1 MAQIICHHKGKYN
14 FYCTISDGFR
24 FVSSITLEQL
34 TSLIKEERGSNGLEQ
49 LGERLKRAQL
59 YGTSALPSEELDSF
73 LCCNRAGL
81 IEEFLT
87 TDECI
92 KRFLS

>member
-34 TSLIKEERGSNGLEQ
+34 TSLIKEEQGSNGLER
-49 LGERLKRAQL
+49 LDERLKRAQL
-59 YGTSALPSEELDSF
+59 YGTSALPSEELEPF
-73 LCCNRAGL
+73 LCCNRAG
-81 IEEFLT
+81 ENERFLT
-87 TDECI
+87 TKECV